1 MTNLLSPR
9 AHGMLD
15 YSTIAA
21 TAAAP
26 KLFGFPRK
34 AAIAAYA
41 LAGGY
46 LALSALTKYP
56 TAMKQVVP
64 LRAHKITD
72 IALGGVL
79 PALPWMLG
87 FSKSRSARNFFLAL
101 TGITAAVTALTDW
114 QQPQRFQEAVPGVR
128 S

>member
-1 MTNLLSPR
+1 MTRPISAR
-9 AHGMLD
+9 THGILD

-26 KLFGFPRK
+26 KLFGFPRN

-46 LALSALTKYP
+46 LALSAMTKYP
-56 TAMKQVVP
+56 AAMKQVVP

-72 IALGGVL
+72 IALGGLL

-87 FSKSRSARNFFLAL
+87 FSDNKKARNFFLAL
-101 TGITAAVTALTDW
+101 TGITGAVTALTNW
-114 QQPQRFQEAVPGVR
+114 QPAQASTSGVR
-128 S
+128 A